1 MPVLSGFRRRFQLLR
16 CRVLLTLQVGLDE
29 GLVSLVDRAHGGQ
42 HAQSDDSMFA
52 ELNALISHI
61 LADEPGKVDFLVDE
75 HLALSIPFLEQ
86 NFDLGLLELGL
97 LELGAILSEVE
108 AAIFLEL
115 FVIERDLLSFSARM
129 IGTRI
134 ESLRASDDLQLKL
147 TWLTIVELAACTA
160 QVEAERAD
168 LDLHLDLLL
177 HQA

>member
-75 HLALSIPFLEQ
+75 DLALSISFLEQ
-86 NFDLGLLELGL
+86 NFDLGL

-108 AAIFLEL
+108 AAIFLEF

>member
-86 NFDLGLLELGL
+86 NFDLGLLELG
-97 LELGAILSEVE
+97 AILSEVE
-108 AAIFLEL
+108 AAIFLEF